1 MTNVKNSL
9 PYFSAREH
17 YKKKYA
23 GLGGNRDS
31 MASKK
36 SSGSVTS
43 SGVKAFIKQNKD
55 PSISVSRAC
64 SIAMPNKLGQIKN
77 ESSVK
82 FNNSRNPSISMSLG
96 ASLRQR

>member
-1 MTNVKNSL
+1 
-9 PYFSAREH
+9 
-17 YKKKYA
+17 
-23 GLGGNRDS
+23 
-31 MASKK
+31 
-36 SSGSVTS
+36 
-43 SGVKAFIKQNKD
+43 
-55 PSISVSRAC
+55 VSRAC